1 MCSLNVANAVRQER
15 TKLLCL
21 LKKLK
26 ILPTMHKH
34 KSLQIKMKVSCI
46 VEICAERN
54 KEFLAAEEQIGKN
67 QTSTLLVLLQE
78 REITFWDYIPS
89 MQVFS

>member
-34 KSLQIKMKVSCI
+34 KSPQIKMVSCI
-46 VEICAERN
+46 EICAERN
-54 KEFLAAEEQIGKN
+54 KEFLAAEEQIWKN